1 MFFKISA
8 AFFLVNLVSSL
19 DHEALRG
26 ASRDLAECTGCW
38 PGTSGNCKNPA
49 NNVCYLIAGDPL
61 VCPAGTLPCGDPDPD
76 DPDVVE
82 CTDCWGD
89 TSGNCKHIV
98 DSSCYYSPTGI
109 CTPGTLP
116 CGDQDPEPVCINDI
130 DRNRPLRPDAGCDS
144 LLPVCYIDDGTTGSN
159 IPANMGGTSCVRCTN
174 LGVDVVDNGCNSNKP
189 NCIWKDPD
197 TLIVTTPGYWQ
208 AGNNCVA

>member
-144 LLPVCYIDDGTTGSN
+144 LLPVATLMTAPRAPTFLPIWEAPVVFVAPTSALTSLTTGAIRINRTASGKIL
-159 IPANMGGTSCVRCTN
+159 IP
-174 LGVDVVDNGCNSNKP
+174 
-189 NCIWKDPD
+189 
-197 TLIVTTPGYWQ
+197 
-208 AGNNCVA
+208 